1 MKLSEREYWT
11 TTEAAAVMGR
21 SAGYWARM
29 FDDGVVRGYK
39 DRGRHLQA
47 DSCRAHLER
56 LSAER
61 GEVSDAKLAQLE
73 ARQMFW
79 NRQRARMAG
88 R

>member
-21 SAGYWARM
+21 SPGYWSRM
-29 FDDGVVRGYK
+29 FDAGCVRGYR

-47 DSCRAHLER
+47 ESCRAHLER
-56 LSAER
+56 LSEAP
-61 GEVSDAKLAQLE
+61 VNDAAVEMVE

-88 R
+88 